1 MPRKS
6 TYLFSNKEKGWGEG
20 EEGGEKGR
28 LEEGIEA
35 KEGSRQDGLKT
46 ASFNCHKFQY
56 VLKECVLN
64 IISALTVYPTKK

>member
-1 MPRKS
+1 MSVFKQR
-6 TYLFSNKEKGWGEG
+6 ERWGEG

-35 KEGSRQDGLKT
+35 KEASRQAGLKT
-46 ASFNCHKFQY
+46 ASFNYHKFQY

-64 IISALTVYPTKK
+64 IISALTVYSTKK

>member
-1 MPRKS
+1 MSVFKQR
-6 TYLFSNKEKGWGEG
+6 ERWGEG

-35 KEGSRQDGLKT
+35 KAGLKT
-46 ASFNCHKFQY
+46 ASFNYHKFQY

-64 IISALTVYPTKK
+64 IISALTVYSTKK